1 MLWQTHQQFKVMLQQ
16 RMNVIVG
23 QILNEK
29 ELSAWWAGDISLGGE
44 ISVG

>member
-1 MLWQTHQQFKVMLQQ
+1 MLQQ

-23 QILNEK
+23 QIMNEK
-29 ELSAWWAGDISLGGE
+29 ELSACWAGDISLGGE